1 MLHKDLTGSTAA
13 SMDPNDEVRT
23 LARART
29 LTAIARVD
37 GEENKSLTNFLTEAG
52 LTCMVGTTICD
63 LHAAEG
69 AGPAL
74 LQGAILQGADL
85 EGAVLPEA
93 NLMDTDFSQA
103 DLSEARLGQARL
115 SVAKLNGARLAGAD
129 LRYAYLDS
137 AHLEGAHLEN
147 ADLTGAVLTGAHL
160 EGAHLA
166 GADFG
171 DAHFEEKES
180 YPGANL
186 KDATGVTQ
194 EQLKAQTK
202 FLAGA
207 TPCPEE
213 RSTANVR
220 EDGGCAG

>member
-1 MLHKDLTGSTAA
+1 
-13 SMDPNDEVRT
+13 MDSNDEVRT
-23 LARART
+23 PARTRT
-29 LTAIARVD
+29 LTAIARLD
-37 GEENKSLTNFLTEAG
+37 GEEDKSLSNFLTEAG

-63 LHAAEG
+63 LHAVEG

-74 LQGAILQGADL
+74 LQGAGLQDTDL
-85 EGAVLPEA
+85 KGAVLPKA
-93 NLMDTDFSQA
+93 NLMDADFSQA
-103 DLSEARLGQARL
+103 DRSEARLEHARL
-115 SVAKLNGARLAGAD
+115 SVAKLKGARLAGAD

-147 ADLTGAVLTGAHL
+147 ADLAGAVLTGAHL
-160 EGAHLA
+160 EGIHLA

-171 DAHFEEKES
+171 DTHFEEKES

-194 EQLKAQTK
+194 EQLEAQTK

-207 TPCPEE
+207 TMPG
-213 RSTANVR
+213 RTKHR
-220 EDGGCAG
+220 

>member
-1 MLHKDLTGSTAA
+1 
-13 SMDPNDEVRT
+13 MDPNDEVRT
-23 LARART
+23 PART
-29 LTAIARVD
+29 RTLKAIARLD
-37 GEENKSLTNFLTEAG
+37 EEEDKSLTNFLTEAG

-63 LHAAEG
+63 LHAVEG

-74 LQGAILQGADL
+74 LQGASLQGTDL
-85 EGAVLPEA
+85 KGAVLPKA
-93 NLMDTDFSQA
+93 NPMDADFSQA
-103 DLSEARLGQARL
+103 DLSEARLGHACL
-115 SVAKLNGARLAGAD
+115 SVAKLKGARLAGAD

-137 AHLEGAHLEN
+137 AHLEN
-147 ADLTGAVLTGAHL
+147 ADLAGAVLTGAHL

-194 EQLKAQTK
+194 EQLEAQTK

-207 TPCPEE
+207 TMP
-213 RSTANVR
+213 
-220 EDGGCAG
+220 GGTKHR